1 MIETA
6 YIHLWKKKVGA
17 IAWDSA
23 TGTGSFEFEPSFVR
37 QQLDIAPLKMPLAQ
51 ATAGRIFSFPELSR
65 VPTFK
70 GLPGLLSDVL
80 PDKYG
85 NALINAW
92 LAQNG
97 RPENSLNPI
106 EMLCFI
112 GERGMGALEFEPV
125 EPKVAGTSTKI
136 EMDSLVGIAQE
147 IMSGRTD
154 FHTNISANEKKAL
167 FEILKIG
174 TSAGGARAKALIAY
188 SPVTGEVRSG
198 QADAPKG
205 FTHWLIKFDG
215 VVDTQLS
222 TGSGPLG
229 TSNGYGR
236 VEMAYYKMA
245 VACGIDMMEC
255 RLLEENERAHFM
267 TRRFDRVPEE
277 GKLHVQTFCGI
288 QQYDFTQINSYS
300 YEQLFQTMR
309 MLKLP
314 YPEAEQ
320 LYRRMVFNVLARNCD
335 DHTKNFAFIM
345 NKKGEWHLSP
355 AYDVCHAYKPDSS
368 WVSRQCLSVNGERD
382 NITKNDLLAVANTMN
397 VKKPETI
404 IQEISQQVTQWEKF
418 AGEQKVPEPLTKA
431 IKATLLV

>member
-6 YIHLWKKKVGA
+6 YIHLWKKRVGA
-17 IAWDSA
+17 IAWNSA
-23 TGTGSFEFEPSFVR
+23 TGIGSFEFEPSFVR
-37 QQLDIAPLKMPLAQ
+37 QALDIAPLQMPLEQ
-51 ATAGRIFSFPELSR
+51 ARAGRIFSFPELSR
-65 VPTFK
+65 EPTFK

-125 EPKVAGTSTKI
+125 QPKVSGTSTKI
-136 EMDSLVGIAQE
+136 EIDSLVGIAQE

-154 FHTNISANEKKAL
+154 FHTNVSANEKKAL
-167 FEILKIG
+167 FDIIKTG

-188 SPVTGEVRSG
+188 NPVTGDVRSG
-198 QADAPKG
+198 QAEAPKG

-215 VVDTQLS
+215 VTDTQLS
-222 TGSGPLG
+222 VGSGPLG

-236 VEMAYYKMA
+236 VEMAYYRMA
-245 VACGIDMMEC
+245 TACGIQMMES

-267 TRRFDRVPEE
+267 TRRFDRLPEE
-277 GKLHVQTFCGI
+277 GKLHVQTFCSL
-288 QQYDFTQINSYS
+288 QHYDFTQINSFS

-309 MLKLP
+309 MLKLS

-335 DHTKNFAFIM
+335 DHTKNFAFTM

-355 AYDVCHAYKPDSS
+355 AYDICHAYKPDSS

-382 NITKNDLLAVANTMN
+382 NITKSDLLAVADKMN
-397 VKKPETI
+397 VKKSVSI
-404 IQEISQQVTQWEKF
+404 IAEISKEISKWEKY
-418 AGEQKVPEPLTKA
+418 ARAQKVPVQLAKA